1 MERIFKRG
9 NVERIT
15 CNDDV
20 AKELEN
26 KKYEEITKKPEAKSN
41 NRGTKKSNAKDDAG
55 KEEE

>member
-41 NRGTKKSNAKDDAG
+41 NRGTKKSNAKNDTG
-55 KEEE
+55 EEEE